1 MTRTSTPSRDHLAP
15 LKVAFFYF
23 VAAGSWILLS
33 DQLLRFIAVDAGH
46 LTRLQTV
53 KGWLFVLVSAL
64 LLYAL
69 VRHYMLAVHRR
80 EDLLRV
86 SEERFRSVFENA
98 AAGIVVLSPEKRILA
113 ANASFCRFLGFSPE
127 ELAGRNLLD
136 LTHPV
141 DRIRTEQGFRDLLA
155 GQSRTFSEEKRF
167 LTRDGPFA
175 WGHTSVACILGR
187 ENEAPYCIAL
197 VQDISDRKRAEEAL
211 RASEERFRS
220 VFHTAAAGMVLM
232 RPDGR
237 ILQANP
243 AFVRFTGFAEE
254 ELLQRTIADVTH
266 PEDRERT
273 LEYYRNLAAGKDET
287 VHYEKRYLTRDG
299 RTVWGHASVACL
311 LGRDDIP
318 SYCIGLVQ
326 DITDRKRVEEELR
339 ESNRELDAF
348 VHTVSHDLRSPLTPI
363 IGYAGFLRDH
373 CRDRL
378 DGETDGILAEIEG
391 QGKKMLALL
400 EDLLCLARVGR
411 LECPLEPT
419 DTGEVLR
426 MVLNDLTG
434 GMPEAG
440 AEVRII
446 GNLPPIRVPETLLL
460 QIFLNLVGNAV
471 HYAGN
476 AGRPIEVGGER
487 RHDRVRFFVRDHG
500 SGIPEEERERIFD
513 LFYRGSTGKH
523 RKGTGIGLAIV
534 QKIARLYR
542 GSVWVEETPGGGATF
557 RIEIIDD
564 CATLSS
570 SEALTVETEKAG

>member
-1 MTRTSTPSRDHLAP
+1 MNRTPRGTSRPSRDLRAP
-15 LKVAFFYF
+15 LKVAFFYM

-33 DQLLRFIAVDAGH
+33 DMLLQFIALDADQ

-86 SEERFRSVFENA
+86 SEERFRSVFH
-98 AAGIVVLSPEKRILA
+98 I
-113 ANASFCRFLGFSPE
+113 
-127 ELAGRNLLD
+127 
-136 LTHPV
+136 
-141 DRIRTEQGFRDLLA
+141 
-155 GQSRTFSEEKRF
+155 
-167 LTRDGPFA
+167 
-175 WGHTSVACILGR
+175 
-187 ENEAPYCIAL
+187 
-197 VQDISDRKRAEEAL
+197 
-211 RASEERFRS
+211 
-220 VFHTAAAGMVLM
+220 AAAGMVIM

-237 ILQANP
+237 ILEANP
-243 AFVRFTGFAEE
+243 AFVRFTRFAEE
-254 ELLQRTIADVTH
+254 ELMQMTIADVTH

-273 LEYYRNLAAGKDET
+273 LEYYRNLSAGRDET

-311 LGRDDIP
+311 LGRHDIP

-348 VHTVSHDLRSPLTPI
+348 VYTVSHDLRSPLTPI
-363 IGYAGFLRDH
+363 IGFAEFLRHH
-373 CRDRL
+373 CRERL
-378 DGETDGILAEIEG
+378 DGETDGILAEIEE

-419 DTGEVLR
+419 DTEEILRKALTDLSVGIREV
-426 MVLNDLTG
+426 
-434 GMPEAG
+434 G

-446 GNLPPIRVPETLLL
+446 GPLPSIRVPETLLV

-471 HYAGN
+471 HYAGR
-476 AGRPIEVGGER
+476 AGSSVEIGGER

-523 RKGTGIGLAIV
+523 LKGTGIGLAIV

-542 GSVWVEETPGGGATF
+542 GRVWVEETPGGGATF
-557 RIEIIDD
+557 RIEMIDE
-564 CATLSS
+564 CVP
-570 SEALTVETEKAG
+570 VETK